1 MGSNLKISV
10 ISWFSDKIMTFVNLG
25 ISFNINFSF
34 VQHIMSL
41 ASTDT
46 KASKKNHPIEQNWD
60 AGLLTRTER
69 TEFSILQLSLL
80 SIAAEKIY

>member
-1 MGSNLKISV
+1 
-10 ISWFSDKIMTFVNLG
+10 
-25 ISFNINFSF
+25 
-34 VQHIMSL
+34 MSL

-60 AGLLTRTER
+60 AGLLTKTER